1 MSSVPN
7 NLWLKQKRVIE
18 SFEKRDSSVLEN
30 LALSR
35 ICVHPAARA
44 ILVCSA
50 TAAPSTQKPHSV
62 LYNGAR
68 EKRKTLPLGKE
79 RE

>member
-1 MSSVPN
+1 MYSVPN

-44 ILVCSA
+44 ILVFRHSSA
-50 TAAPSTQKPHSV
+50 EYTKAA
-62 LYNGAR
+62 
-68 EKRKTLPLGKE
+68 
-79 RE
+79 